1 MTATSHIHP
10 TLRATERRVR
20 GHALYLYYY
29 GYFAARAET
38 V

>member
-1 MTATSHIHP
+1 MTVKSHIRP
-10 TLRATERRVR
+10 TLRATSRRVR
-20 GHALYLYYY
+20 GRAQSYYYY

>member
-1 MTATSHIHP
+1 MTGKSHIRP
-10 TLRATERRVR
+10 TLRATPRRVR
-20 GHALYLYYY
+20 GRALYLYYY